1 MIDLIRAL
9 SSEHIFAIVDY
20 VRKNPGQNASA
31 IASALNIHPVTVQR
45 PLETL
50 AKYGFVSVEERRS
63 VGRPSR
69 NYTYVGGALTLDLDK
84 LFADFSLKDRVV
96 RESGHPEIS
105 FSYDVDRETVGAV
118 LVGGKGGRKIKLDSY
133 AGRFLWLVPPPD
145 SEGKTVDEIGREAGV
160 PPGEAIR
167 AFLELQELGV
177 VEVVP

>member
-20 VRKNPGQNASA
+20 VKKNPGQNASA
-31 IASALNIHPVTVQR
+31 IAAALNIHPVTVQR

-63 VGRPSR
+63 VGRPSH
-69 NYTYVGGALTLDLDK
+69 NYTYLGGSLTIDLDK
-84 LFADFSLKDRVV
+84 LFSDFALKDRLV
-96 RESGHPEIS
+96 RESGHPDIS

-118 LVGGKGGRKIKLDSY
+118 LVGGKSGRKIKLDSY

-145 SEGKTVDEIGREAGV
+145 SEGKTVEQIGREAGL

-167 AFLELQELGV
+167 AFLEFQELGV
-177 VEVVP
+177 VEVIR